1 MKSRPPVILPPE
13 VRYTMRSRIAVGASL
28 ALALLAGG
36 LLAAEALKSGPQ
48 VGESVTSFEPL
59 NVTGEYA
66 GEKKCQV

>member
-1 MKSRPPVILPPE
+1 
-13 VRYTMRSRIAVGASL
+13 MRSRIAVGASL

-48 VGESVTSFEPL
+48 VGDSVNSFEPL